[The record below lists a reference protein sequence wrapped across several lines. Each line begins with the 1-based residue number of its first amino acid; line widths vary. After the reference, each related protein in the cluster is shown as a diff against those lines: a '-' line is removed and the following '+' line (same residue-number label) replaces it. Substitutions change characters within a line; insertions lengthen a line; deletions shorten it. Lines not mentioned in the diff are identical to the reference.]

1 MKAYQSPEL
10 LLLYV
15 SELDVIATS
24 FENDLLVD
32 GEGQDNENKITWW
45 G

>member
-1 MKAYQSPEL
+1 MKTYNTPEM

-15 SELDVIATS
+15 SESDVIATS
-24 FENDLLVD
+24 IENDLLVD
-32 GEGQDNENKITWW
+32 GEGQDNENKLDWW